1 MKKECKGCIWYNQWH
16 CTDPSKAK
24 DSPECIINS
33 ALNKATEELIYKE
46 YNTNTS
52 VRHLEQVK
60 I

>member
-1 MKKECKGCIWYNQWH
+1 MKKECKDCIWYNQWH
-16 CTDPSKAK
+16 CTDLSKAK
-24 DSPECIINS
+24 DNPECIINS